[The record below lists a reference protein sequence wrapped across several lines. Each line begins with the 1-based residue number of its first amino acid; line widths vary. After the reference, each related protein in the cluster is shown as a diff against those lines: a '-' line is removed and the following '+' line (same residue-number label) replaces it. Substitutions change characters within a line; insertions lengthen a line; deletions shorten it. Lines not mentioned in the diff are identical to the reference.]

1 MLLSRIDDWLDA
13 YKRGKNIYTPFLKPD
28 ELLVLQKYVGKNAI
42 LKFNNPI
49 KNGEKKVV
57 GFINNEFIPFPTCL
71 LKSSYD
77 NRFISL
83 RHQDVLGA
91 IANLGIELNQ
101 IGDMVVLENAIYIA
115 CTNNIKDYLIENL
128 KKINQVNTSFIETD
142 EEIEI
147 TYKFKTW
154 EVVVTNN
161 RLDIVVA
168 ACTKKSRKI
177 AQDLIKD
184 ELVKV
189 NYQPLEDT
197 TYLCNNDDVIS
208 VRGFGRFKINFLD
221 RKTKKENYIM
231 EVNKYQ

>member
-13 YKRGKNIYTPFLKPD
+13 YKRGKNVYTPFLKPD
-28 ELLVLQKYVGKNAI
+28 ELTILQKYVGKNVI
-42 LKFNNPI
+42 LKFNTPI
-49 KNGEKKVV
+49 TNGEKKVV

-71 LKSSYD
+71 LKSDYD

-91 IANLGIELNQ
+91 VANLGIELNQ
-101 IGDMVVLENAIYIA
+101 IGDIVVLKNTVYIS
-115 CTNNIKDYLIENL
+115 CMNSIKNYLIENL
-128 KKINQVNTSFIETD
+128 KKINQVSTNFIETD
-142 EEIEI
+142 EEVEAI
-147 TYKFKTW
+147 YRFKTW
-154 EVVVTNN
+154 DTVVTNN
-161 RLDIVVA
+161 RLDIIVA
-168 ACTKKSRKI
+168 ACIKKSRKI
-177 AQDLIKD
+177 AQNLIKD

-208 VRGFGRFKINFLD
+208 IRGFGRFKISFLD

-231 EVNKYQ
+231 EVSKYQ